1 MKLTCADCGFEFEEA
16 IVRDGLGW
24 NRDLPEVRAVLRCGY
39 PEGAGRDDVRG

>member
-24 NRDLPEVRAVLRCGY
+24 KGICLRCGY